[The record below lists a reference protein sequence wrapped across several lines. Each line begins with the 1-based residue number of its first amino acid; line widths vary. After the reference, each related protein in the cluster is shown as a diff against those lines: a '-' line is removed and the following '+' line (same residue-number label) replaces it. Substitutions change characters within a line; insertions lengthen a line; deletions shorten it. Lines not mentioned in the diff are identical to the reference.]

1 MPLYIGKKYQ
11 GPTTAVQSIF
21 RLVGSDED
29 ALTYAL
35 GYLLAHDVALCSKLL
50 KLLGI
55 RSRRG
60 LKDGYLVHLQ
70 EVTGK
75 GFGRRDIVIEYGKT
89 RIVLEAKIG
98 TALPT
103 VDQITKY
110 ATESCLWKQ
119 YDKRWVVALTQVKM
133 SEATHEEILS
143 RLRGKRICFKN
154 VQWHEVIKLALN
166 HKPSDGSEVSRFLY
180 NEFNRFIKGGYDMG
194 YHDAEIHIQD
204 VNYENEGIFRNGWV
218 YVTDPKDKKAP
229 LYFAPYF
236 TKRDRNKIKSTNPGI
251 SMMSRVLYSEVVI
264 LASKEHIGV
273 DPPSE
278 EHRKRWD
285 HGFQE
290 LRKRGENERK
300 NEKGKKDW
308 VDQETRVFYYDR
320 PMTIAETP
328 ITKKSFNAEKPSKQ
342 IPPTTIP
349 NGFSLTFAELLPHC
363 GIGEP

>member
-11 GPTTAVQSIF
+11 GATTPVQSIF
-21 RLVGSDED
+21 RLAGSDED

-35 GYLLAHDVALCSKLL
+35 GFLLSHDGALCSKLL

-55 RSRRG
+55 RNRRG

-119 YDKRWVVALTQVKM
+119 YDKRWVVALTQVEM
-133 SEATHEEILS
+133 AAEGQNEIRSQLSSEQI
-143 RLRGKRICFKN
+143 RFKN
-154 VQWHEVIKLALN
+154 LQWHEIIELALN
-166 HKPSDGSEVSRFLY
+166 HKPSNGSETSRFLF
-180 NEFNRFIKGGYDMG
+180 NEFNRFIRGDYHMG

-204 VNYENEGIFRNGWV
+204 VNLENEEIFRNGWV
-218 YVTDPKDKKAP
+218 YVTNPKDKKAP

-236 TKRDRNKIKSTNPGI
+236 TKRGGPKGKYPNPGI

-273 DPPSE
+273 DSPSE
-278 EHRKRWD
+278 EHRKRWK

-308 VDQETRVFYYDR
+308 VDQETRVFYFDR
-320 PMTIAETP
+320 PMTISKTP
-328 ITKKSFNAEKPSKQ
+328 ITKKSFNEETTSKK
-342 IPPTTIP
+342 IPTQIP
-349 NGFSLTFAELLPHC
+349 NGFFLRFDQLLPHC
-363 GIGEP
+363 GITDP